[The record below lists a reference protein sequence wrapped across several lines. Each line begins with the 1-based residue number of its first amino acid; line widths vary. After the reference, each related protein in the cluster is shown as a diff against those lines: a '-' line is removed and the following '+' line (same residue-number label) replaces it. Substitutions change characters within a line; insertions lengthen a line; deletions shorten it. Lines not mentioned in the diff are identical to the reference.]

1 MGLVIKQPK
10 TSMEGEFTMYLP
22 PQFNLRTGQLETNL
36 DIPRRNVFEEIV
48 ANTLAA
54 MPFSP
59 TLPMPAGENGHLTFS
74 APSAEARWIAELVGD
89 LVVGEEIDATTDHAW
104 LVVMGYLGQA
114 LGLIAELEKV
124 PIRQRK
130 GPKCKPQT
138 KLIELLV
145 GILGGIE
152 YLQDLSLAE
161 NPIAKDPTIA
171 EAWAQELFVH
181 YSNVSRT
188 LDASDEETLAAII
201 EVLQEISRPF
211 IEAAVMETLKR
222 EGRLTVDVDLTGREV
237 SPTST
242 DYQDATFGYM
252 DDGLAKGY
260 QDAVT
265 SLVCERWT
273 RLMLTLL
280 RYTGRTKSAE
290 CLQESVLAVE
300 DLLGVR
306 PRRRVELVKER
317 RDVVARRVERKQEA
331 LDRTQQGER
340 QLWQRIG
347 QAKAEAQSL
356 REEIQRLETEY
367 EAQNRQERKHCRLAK
382 ARRKLDSAQKREQ
395 RAWRDLQKL
404 QRRQLRQQVELDKQ
418 QKQWLILDERI
429 EYLDTDNQ
437 HTPNPVDIVLRIDA
451 GFSTGPNMAW
461 LIEMGYIV
469 LTKAHNGA
477 TANSLKDTV
486 SAQTEWTTVGRNA
499 EAVYLGDYQHNDC
512 PYPLQTMLVRY
523 YLPDKLRHTVLFYYG
538 DTPPPSLPA
547 WFAGYNARQTIEA
560 GIKEGKGVFT
570 LKRHLVRSPFGM
582 QIQEQF
588 ALFAANFVRWAA
600 AWVKDCL
607 REANGR
613 FITAL
618 DQVKTLVKTVSRAR
632 ARWVR
637 NVHGHTLIFSEKGPF
652 AGTVLC
658 LSGQVAVQL
667 TLPLFKFAPS

>member
-1 MGLVIKQPK
+1 
-10 TSMEGEFTMYLP
+10 MYLP
-22 PQFNLRTGQLETNL
+22 PQFNRRTGQPELDL
-36 DIPRRNVFEEIV
+36 DIPRRNIFEEIV
-48 ANTLAA
+48 ANTLAT
-54 MPFSP
+54 MPLS
-59 TLPMPAGENGHLTFS
+59 LMPLMPVGDNEKLKMTFS
-74 APSAEARWIAELVGD
+74 APSTEARWLAELVGNR
-89 LVVGEEIDATTDHAW
+89 VIGEEIDATTDHAW

-114 LGLIAELEKV
+114 LGLITGLEEV
-124 PIRQRK
+124 PIQQRK
-130 GPKCKPQT
+130 GPKCGPQT
-138 KLIELLV
+138 KIIELLV

-171 EAWAQELFVH
+171 EAWAQEVFVH
-181 YSNVSRT
+181 YSGVSRT
-188 LDASDEETLAAII
+188 LDASDAETLAAIV
-201 EVLQEISRPF
+201 EVLQAISRPF

-222 EGRLTVDVDLTGREV
+222 EGRLTIDVDLTGREV

-242 DYQDATFGYM
+242 DYQDATFGWM
-252 DDGLAKGY
+252 DDGIAKGY

-300 DLLGVR
+300 ALLGVR
-306 PRRRVELVKER
+306 PRRRVELVQER
-317 RDVVARRVERKQEA
+317 RDVVARRVKRQQDA
-331 LDRTQQGER
+331 LDRMQQGER
-340 QLWQRIG
+340 QLWQQLSQG
-347 QAKAEAQSL
+347 KADAQSL
-356 REEIQRLETEY
+356 RDEIQRLEAEY
-367 EAQNRQERKHCRLAK
+367 QAQNRQEKKHCRLAK
-382 ARRKLDSAQKREQ
+382 ARRQLDSAQKREQ

-404 QRRQLRQQVELDKQ
+404 QRRQRRQQAELDKQ
-418 QKQWLILDERI
+418 QDQLLALDEWLF
-429 EYLDTDNQ
+429 YLETDNQ
-437 HTPNPVDIVLRIDA
+437 NTPNPVDIVLRIDA
-451 GFSTGPNMAW
+451 GFSTGPNLAW

-477 TANSLKDTV
+477 TANSLKGTV
-486 SAQTEWTTVGRNA
+486 PAQTEWTTVGRNA

-512 PYPLQTMLVRY
+512 PYPLQAMLVRY
-523 YLPDKLRHTVLFYYG
+523 YLPDELRHTALFYYG

-560 GIKEGKGVFT
+560 AIKEGKGVFT
-570 LKRHLVRSPFGM
+570 LKRHLVRSPYGM

-637 NVHGHTLIFSEKGPF
+637 NARGHTLIFHEKGPF
-652 AGTVLC
+652 AGTILC
-658 LSGQVAVQL
+658 LSGEVAVQL

>member
-1 MGLVIKQPK
+1 LI
-10 TSMEGEFTMYLP
+10 T
-22 PQFNLRTGQLETNL
+22 RLE
-36 DIPRRNVFEEIV
+36 D
-48 ANTLAA
+48 
-54 MPFSP
+54 
-59 TLPMPAGENGHLTFS
+59 
-74 APSAEARWIAELVGD
+74 
-89 LVVGEEIDATTDHAW
+89 
-104 LVVMGYLGQA
+104 
-114 LGLIAELEKV
+114 V
-124 PIRQRK
+124 PIQQRN
-130 GPKCKPQT
+130 GPKCGPQT
-138 KLIELLV
+138 KIIEFLV

-161 NPIAKDPTIA
+161 NPIAKDPTIVD
-171 EAWAQELFVH
+171 AWVQEIFVH
-181 YSNVSRT
+181 YSGVSRT
-188 LDASDEETLAAII
+188 LEASNEETLAAII
-201 EVLQEISRPF
+201 EVLQAISRPF
-211 IEAAVMETLKR
+211 IEAAAMETLKR

-242 DYQDATFGYM
+242 GYQDATFGYM

-317 RDVVARRVERKQEA
+317 RDVVARRVMRKQEA

-340 QLWQRIG
+340 LLWQRIS
-347 QAKAEAQSL
+347 QAKAETQSL
-356 REEIQRLETEY
+356 QEEIQRLEAEY
-367 EAQNRQERKHCRLAK
+367 QAQNRQEKKHCRLAK

-404 QRRQLRQQVELDKQ
+404 QRRQHRQQAELDKQ
-418 QKQWLILDERI
+418 QEQQIILDERI
-429 EYLDTDNQ
+429 AYLDTDNQ
-437 HTPNPVDIVLRIDA
+437 NTPNPVDIVLRIDA

-477 TANSLKDTV
+477 TANSLRGTV
-486 SAQTEWTTVGRNA
+486 PAQTEWTTVGRNA

-512 PYPLQTMLVRY
+512 PSPLQAMLVRY
-523 YLPDKLRHTVLFYYG
+523 YLPDELRHTVLFYYG
-538 DTPPPSLPA
+538 DTPPPSLPT

-570 LKRHLVRSPFGM
+570 LKRHLVRSPYGM

-637 NVHGHTLIFSEKGPF
+637 NLHGHTLIFSEKGPF

>member
-1 MGLVIKQPK
+1 MGLLFRQPK

-22 PQFNLRTGQLETNL
+22 PQFNLRTGQLETDL
-36 DIPRRNVFEEIV
+36 EIPRRNVFEEIV
-48 ANTLAA
+48 ANTLAT

-59 TLPMPAGENGHLTFS
+59 TLPMPAGDNGHLTFS
-74 APSAEARWIAELVGD
+74 TPGAEARWIAELVGD

-104 LVVMGYLGQA
+104 LVVMGYLAQA
-114 LGLIAELEKV
+114 LGLITKLESV
-124 PIRQRK
+124 PIPQRK
-130 GPKCKPQT
+130 GPKCGPQT
-138 KLIELLV
+138 KIIEFLV

-152 YLQDLSLAE
+152 YLQDLNLAGT
-161 NPIAKDPTIA
+161 PIVKDPTIA
-171 EAWAQELFVH
+171 RAWAQEIFVH
-181 YSNVSRT
+181 YSGVSRT
-188 LDASDEETLAAII
+188 LDASDDETLAVII

-211 IEAAVMETLKR
+211 IEAAVMEMLKK
-222 EGRLTVDVDLTGREV
+222 EGKLTVDVDLTGREV

-242 DYQDATFGYM
+242 DYQDATFGHM
-252 DDGLAKGY
+252 DDGIAKGY

-290 CLQESVLAVE
+290 CLQESVLTVE
-300 DLLGVR
+300 ELLGVR
-306 PRRRVELVKER
+306 PRRRVELVQEQ
-317 RDVVARRVERKQEA
+317 RDEVARRVERKQEA

-340 QLWQRIG
+340 QLWQRIRQG
-347 QAKAEAQSL
+347 KADAKSL
-356 REEIQRLETEY
+356 QDEIQRLEAEY
-367 EAQNRQERKHCRLAK
+367 QAQNRQEKKHCRLAK

-404 QRRQLRQQVELDKQ
+404 QRRRRRQQAELDKQ
-418 QKQWLILDERI
+418 QERQIILDERI
-429 EYLDTDNQ
+429 AYLETDNQ
-437 HTPNPVDIVLRIDA
+437 NTPNPVDIVLRIDA

-477 TANSLKDTV
+477 TANSLKGTV
-486 SAQTEWTTVGRNA
+486 PAQTEWTRVGRNA

-512 PYPLQTMLVRY
+512 PYPLQAMLVRY
-523 YLPDKLRHTVLFYYG
+523 YLPDELRHTVLFYYG

-600 AWVKDCL
+600 TWVKDCL

-637 NVHGHTLIFSEKGPF
+637 NVHGHILIFNEKGPF
-652 AGTVLC
+652 AGTILC
-658 LSGQVAVQL
+658 LSGEVAVQL

>member
-1 MGLVIKQPK
+1 
-10 TSMEGEFTMYLP
+10 MYLP
-22 PQFNLRTGQLETNL
+22 SQFNPRTGEMET
-36 DIPRRNVFEEIV
+36 DIPRRDILDEIMT
-48 ANTLAA
+48 NTLAT
-54 MPFSP
+54 MPLTIMPLMRAGDNGNRKMEFS
-59 TLPMPAGENGHLTFS
+59 E
-74 APSAEARWIAELVGD
+74 PSAEACWIAELVGER
-89 LVVGEEIDATTDHAW
+89 VVGEEIDATTDHAW

-114 LGLIAELEKV
+114 LGLITRLEEV
-124 PIRQRK
+124 PIQQRN
-130 GPKCKPQT
+130 GPKCGPQT
-138 KLIELLV
+138 KIIEFLV

-161 NPIAKDPTIA
+161 NPIAKDPTIVD
-171 EAWAQELFVH
+171 AWVQEIFVH
-181 YSNVSRT
+181 YSGVSRT
-188 LDASDEETLAAII
+188 LEASNEETLAAII
-201 EVLQEISRPF
+201 EVLQAISRPF
-211 IEAAVMETLKR
+211 IEAAAMETLKR

-242 DYQDATFGYM
+242 GYQDATFGYM

-317 RDVVARRVERKQEA
+317 RDVVARRVMRKQEA

-340 QLWQRIG
+340 LLWQRIS
-347 QAKAEAQSL
+347 QAKAETQSL
-356 REEIQRLETEY
+356 QEEIQRLEAEY
-367 EAQNRQERKHCRLAK
+367 QAQNRQEKKHCRLAK
-382 ARRKLDSAQKREQ
+382 ARRRFDSAQKREQ

-404 QRRQLRQQVELDKQ
+404 QRREHRQQAELDKQ
-418 QKQWLILDERI
+418 QEQQIILDERI
-429 EYLDTDNQ
+429 AYLDTDNQ
-437 HTPNPVDIVLRIDA
+437 NTPNPVDIVLRIDA

-477 TANSLKDTV
+477 TANSLRGTV
-486 SAQTEWTTVGRNA
+486 PAQTEWTTVGRNA

-512 PYPLQTMLVRY
+512 PSPLQTMLVRY
-523 YLPDKLRHTVLFYYG
+523 YLPDELRHTVLFYYG
-538 DTPPPSLPA
+538 DTPPPSLPT

-570 LKRHLVRSPFGM
+570 LKRHLVRSPYGM

-637 NVHGHTLIFSEKGPF
+637 NLHGHTLIFSEKGPF

-667 TLPLFKFAPS
+667 TLPLFKSAPS

>member
-1 MGLVIKQPK
+1 MF
-10 TSMEGEFTMYLP
+10 MP
-22 PQFNLRTGQLETNL
+22 PQVNPRTGQLET
-36 DIPRRNVFEEIV
+36 DIPRRSIFGEII
-48 ANTLAA
+48 AKTLAT
-54 MPFSP
+54 MP
-59 TLPMPAGENGHLTFS
+59 LPIMPLMPPGDNGKLKMPCPE
-74 APSAEARWIAELVGD
+74 PSAEDRWIAELVGD
-89 LVVGEEIDATTDHAW
+89 RVVGEEIDATTDHAW
-104 LVVMGYLGQA
+104 LVVMGNLGQA
-114 LGLIAELEKV
+114 LGLIAGLEGV
-124 PIRQRK
+124 PIQQRQ
-130 GPKCKPQT
+130 GPKSGPQT
-138 KLIELLV
+138 KIIELLV

-152 YLQDLSLAE
+152 YLQDLNLAE

-171 EAWAQELFVH
+171 EAWAQEIFVH
-181 YSNVSRT
+181 YSGVSRT

-201 EVLQEISRPF
+201 EVLQAISRPF

-222 EGRLTVDVDLTGREV
+222 EGKLTVDVDLTSREV

-242 DYQDATFGYM
+242 DYQDSTFGWM
-252 DDGLAKGY
+252 DDKIAKGY

-306 PRRRVELVKER
+306 PRRRVELVQEQR
-317 RDVVARRVERKQEA
+317 NIVARRMERQQE
-331 LDRTQQGER
+331 DRTQQGER
-340 QLWQRIG
+340 QLWHRIS

-356 REEIQRLETEY
+356 REEIQRLEAEY
-367 EAQNRQERKHCRLAK
+367 QAQNRQEKKHCRLAK

-404 QRRQLRQQVELDKQ
+404 QRRQRRQQAELDKQ
-418 QKQWLILDERI
+418 QDQLLALDERLV
-429 EYLDTDNQ
+429 YLETDNQ
-437 HTPNPVDIVLRIDA
+437 RTPNPVAIELRIDA
-451 GFSTGPNMAW
+451 GFSTGPNLAW

-477 TANSLKDTV
+477 TASSLRRTV
-486 SAQTEWTTVGRNA
+486 PAQTEWTTVGRNA
-499 EAVYLGDYQHNDC
+499 AAVYLGDYQHSDC
-512 PYPLQTMLVRY
+512 PYPLQAMLVRY
-523 YLPDKLRHTVLFYYG
+523 YLPDELRHTVLFYYG

-570 LKRHLVRSPFGM
+570 LKRHLIRSPYGM

-588 ALFAANFVRWAA
+588 ALFAANFVRWTAT
-600 AWVKDCL
+600 WIKDCL
-607 REANGR
+607 REANRR
-613 FITAL
+613 FTTAL

-637 NVHGHTLIFSEKGPF
+637 NARGHTLIFDENGPF
-652 AGTVLC
+652 AGTILC
-658 LSGQVAVQL
+658 LSGEVAVQL
-667 TLPLFKFAPS
+667 TLPLFKLAPS

>member
-1 MGLVIKQPK
+1 
-10 TSMEGEFTMYLP
+10 MYLP
-22 PQFNLRTGQLETNL
+22 PQFNLRTGQLETEL
-36 DIPRRNVFEEIV
+36 DIRRRNVVEKIV

-54 MPFSP
+54 TPVSP
-59 TLPMPAGENGHLTFS
+59 TLPMPVGNNGHLTFS
-74 APSAEARWIAELVGD
+74 APSAEARWVAELVGD

-104 LVVMGYLGQA
+104 LVVMGYLAQA
-114 LGLIAELEKV
+114 LGLITKLAGV
-124 PIRQRK
+124 PIPQRK
-130 GPKCKPQT
+130 GPKCGPQT
-138 KLIELLV
+138 KIIEFLV

-152 YLQDLSLAE
+152 YLQDLNLAD
-161 NPIAKDPTIA
+161 NPIVKDPTIA
-171 EAWAQELFVH
+171 EAWAQEIFVH
-181 YSNVSRT
+181 YSGVSRT

-211 IEAAVMETLKR
+211 IEKAVMETLKK
-222 EGRLTVDVDLTGREV
+222 EGKLTVDVDLTGREV

-242 DYQDATFGYM
+242 DYQGATFGHM
-252 DDGLAKGY
+252 DDGIAKGY

-273 RLMLTLL
+273 RLLLTLL
-280 RYTGRTKSAE
+280 RYTGRTQSAE

-300 DLLGVR
+300 ELLGVR
-306 PRRRVELVKER
+306 PRRRVELVQER
-317 RDVVARRVERKQEA
+317 RDEVARRVKRQQES

-340 QLWQRIG
+340 QLWQRISQG
-347 QAKAEAQSL
+347 KAEAKSL
-356 REEIQRLETEY
+356 RDETQRLEAEY
-367 EAQNRQERKHCRLAK
+367 QAQNRQEKKHCRLAK

-395 RAWRDLQKL
+395 RSWRDLQKL
-404 QRRQLRQQVELDKQ
+404 QRRRRRQQAELEKEQEQ
-418 QKQWLILDERI
+418 QLILDERI
-429 EYLDTDNQ
+429 AYLETDN
-437 HTPNPVDIVLRIDA
+437 HDTPNPVDIVLRIDA

-461 LIEMGYIV
+461 LIEMGYLV

-477 TANSLKDTV
+477 TANRLKGTV
-486 SAQTEWTTVGRNA
+486 PAQTEWTRVGRNA

-523 YLPDKLRHTVLFYYG
+523 YLPDELRHTILFYYG

-560 GIKEGKGVFT
+560 GIKESKGVFT
-570 LKRHLVRSPFGM
+570 LNRHLVRSPYGM

-600 AWVKDCL
+600 AWIKDCL
-607 REANGR
+607 RKANGR

-637 NVHGHTLIFSEKGPF
+637 NVHGHTLIFNEKGPF

-658 LSGQVAVQL
+658 LSGEVAVQL

>member
-1 MGLVIKQPK
+1 
-10 TSMEGEFTMYLP
+10 MEGEFTMFIP
-22 PQFNLRTGQLETNL
+22 PQVSPHIGQIET
-36 DIPRRNVFEEIV
+36 DIPRNIIDEIM
-48 ANTLAA
+48 ANTLAT
-54 MPFSP
+54 MPLSIIPPMSAGDNGKLKMKFSEP
-59 TLPMPAGENGHLTFS
+59 R
-74 APSAEARWIAELVGD
+74 AEARWIAELVGD
-89 LVVGEEIDATTDHAW
+89 RVIGEEIDATTDHAW

-114 LGLIAELEKV
+114 LGLITELEEV
-124 PIRQRK
+124 PIPQRK
-130 GPKCKPQT
+130 GPKCGPQT
-138 KLIELLV
+138 KIIELLV
-145 GILGGIE
+145 GVLGGIE
-152 YLQDLSLAE
+152 YLQDLNLAE
-161 NPIAKDPTIA
+161 NPIAKDPTLA
-171 EAWAQELFVH
+171 EAWAQEIFVH
-181 YSNVSRT
+181 YSGVSRT

-201 EVLQEISRPF
+201 KVLQAISHPF

-222 EGRLTVDVDLTGREV
+222 EGKLTVDVDLAGREV

-242 DYQDATFGYM
+242 DYQDATFGWM
-252 DDGLAKGY
+252 DDKIAKGY

-306 PRRRVELVKER
+306 PRRRIELVQEGRDLAAKRMER
-317 RDVVARRVERKQEA
+317 QQMA
-331 LDRTQQGER
+331 LERTQQGER
-340 QLWQRIG
+340 QLWHRIS
-347 QAKAEAQSL
+347 QAKAEAKSL
-356 REEIQRLETEY
+356 REEIQRLEAEY
-367 EAQNRQERKHCRLAK
+367 QAQNRQERKHCRLAK
-382 ARRKLDSAQKREQ
+382 ARRKLDSARKREQ

-404 QRRQLRQQVELDKQ
+404 QRRERRQQAKVDKVQ
-418 QKQWLILDERI
+418 DQLLVLDERLA
-429 EYLDTDNQ
+429 YLETDNRN
-437 HTPNPVDIVLRIDA
+437 TPNPVSIVLRIDA
-451 GFSTGPNMAW
+451 GFSTGPNLAW

-477 TANSLKDTV
+477 TANSLRRTV
-486 SAQTEWTTVGRNA
+486 PAQTEWMTVGRNA

-512 PYPLQTMLVRY
+512 PYSLQTLLVRY
-523 YLPDKLRHTVLFYYG
+523 HLPDELRHTVLFYYG

-570 LKRHLVRSPFGM
+570 LKRHLVRSPYGM

-637 NVHGHTLIFSEKGPF
+637 NARGHTLIFNEKGPF

-658 LSGQVAVQL
+658 LSGEVAVQL

>member
-1 MGLVIKQPK
+1 
-10 TSMEGEFTMYLP
+10 MEGEFTMYLP
-22 PQFNLRTGQLETNL
+22 PQFNLRTGEMET
-36 DIPRRNVFEEIV
+36 DIPRRNMFDKIM
-48 ANTLAA
+48 AKTLAT
-54 MPFSP
+54 MPLTIMP
-59 TLPMPAGENGHLTFS
+59 LPPAGDNGKLKIPGTE
-74 APSAEARWIAELVGD
+74 PSAEARWIAELVGD
-89 LVVGEEIDATTDHAW
+89 RIIGEEIDATTDHAW
-104 LVVMGYLGQA
+104 LVVLGYLGQA
-114 LGLIAELEKV
+114 LGLITELEGV

-138 KLIELLV
+138 KIIELLV
-145 GILGGIE
+145 GILAGIE
-152 YLQDLSLAE
+152 YLQDLSLAD
-161 NPIAKDPTIA
+161 NPIAKDPTMA
-171 EAWAQELFVH
+171 EAWAQENFVH

-188 LDASDEETLAAII
+188 LEASDEETLAAII
-201 EVLQEISRPF
+201 EVLQAISRPF
-211 IEAAVMETLKR
+211 IEAAVMETLKK
-222 EGRLTVDVDLTGREV
+222 EGKLTVDVDLTGREV

-252 DDGLAKGY
+252 DDGIAKGY

-265 SLVCERWT
+265 SLACERWT
-273 RLMLTLL
+273 RLMLTLR

-290 CLQESVLAVE
+290 CLQESVLVVE

-317 RDVVARRVERKQEA
+317 RDVVARRVKVEHEA

-340 QLWQRIG
+340 LLWQRIS

-356 REEIQRLETEY
+356 GEEIQRLEAEY
-367 EAQNRQERKHCRLAK
+367 QAQNRQEKKHSRLAK
-382 ARRKLDSAQKREQ
+382 ARRKLDSAQKRQQ

-404 QRRQLRQQVELDKQ
+404 QRRQRRQQAELDKQ
-418 QKQWLILDERI
+418 QEQQILLDERI
-429 EYLDTDNQ
+429 AYLDTDNQ
-437 HTPNPVDIVLRIDA
+437 NTPNPVDIVLRIDA

-477 TANSLKDTV
+477 TANSLRGTIP
-486 SAQTEWTTVGRNA
+486 AQTEWTTVGRNA

-512 PYPLQTMLVRY
+512 PYPLQAMLVRY
-523 YLPDKLRHTVLFYYG
+523 HLPDELRHTVLFYYG
-538 DTPPPSLPA
+538 GTPPPSLPT

-570 LKRHLVRSPFGM
+570 LKRHLVRSPYGM

-600 AWVKDCL
+600 AWIKDCL

-637 NVHGHTLIFSEKGPF
+637 NVHGHNLIFSEKGPF